1 MRIYNIAFLSSFL
14 LAGSTVNLAL
24 FNIPAYSQF
33 FTSNTNSHLLS
44 YQPEYNHKGSR
55 CCEQTEN
62 IRQHIL
68 ANNQTDENEEDTAHR
83 GSGRKEKQ
91 SAFKQFLTAQ
101 DTQDTTEQEQAHR
114 GSGRKEPS

>member
-1 MRIYNIAFLSSFL
+1 MRIYNITFLSGFL

-33 FTSNTNSHLLS
+33 FTSNTNSHLLIS
-44 YQPEYNHKGSR
+44 QPGDNHKGSHQR
-55 CCEQTEN
+55 CEHTQN

-68 ANNQTDENEEDTAHR
+68 ATNQTENEEETAHR

-91 SAFKQFLTAQ
+91 LAFKQFLTAQ
-101 DTQDTTEQEQAHR
+101 DTQDTTDQEQAHR